1 LTRGALPADAPH
13 FGEHC
18 FSVFVHNRMPRA
30 GEHWAVVGVSTL
42 PKSIKRAG
50 AALVSSLTRQDCLD
64 ELRRGSLDNLYDKN
78 LENLYPQR

>member
-1 LTRGALPADAPH
+1 MTRGALPVGAPH
-13 FGEHC
+13 FGERC
-18 FSVFVHNRMPRA
+18 FSVFMQNRMPRA

-50 AALVSSLTRQDCLD
+50 AALVSSLTRQDYVD
-64 ELRRGSLDNLYDKN
+64 ELRRGSLDNLHGKN